1 MKSQLFAPVFATVLA
16 LASTVGFST
25 TTLARPDVGGG
36 SSSGSTGGSGSGVQP
51 PSTGG
56 TTFSCL
62 PQGGNYAT
70 VGQRTGGTPIPL
82 IVWTAQGSSYFGGS
96 YNPQNR
102 CNIVSQRLNT
112 AVSAN
117 GGRLQNL
124 LLTHGMVNGETVICS
139 IGTTGANSCNANN
152 MLFTLKPENANR
164 AGQILGQLLQISRVG
179 GSAGVIYETGLN
191 QTYVDLGEWE
201 KNSMGST
208 QETFNDQN
216 QQPVNNPTNQDDTG
230 L

>member
-25 TTLARPDVGGG
+25 TTLARPQVGGGG
-36 SSSGSTGGSGSGVQP
+36 SSNPAVGPSSGSQP

-70 VGQRTGGTPIPL
+70 VGQRGGGQGIPL
-82 IVWTAQGSSYFGGS
+82 IVWTAQGSNYFGGS
-96 YNPQNR
+96 YTPQNR
-102 CNIVSQRLNT
+102 CNMVSQRLNT

-124 LLTHGMVNGETVICS
+124 LLTHGIVNRETVICA

-179 GSAGVIYETGLN
+179 ASAGVIYETGLN

-201 KNSMGST
+201 KNAMGST
-208 QETFNDQN
+208 QDNTHDHH
-216 QQPVNNPTNQDDTG
+216 QQQWHNPTNQDDPG

>member
-25 TTLARPDVGGG
+25 TTQALPQVGGGNNSGSTGG
-36 SSSGSTGGSGSGVQP
+36 SSSGSQP
-51 PSTGG
+51 PNTGG

-70 VGQRTGGTPIPL
+70 VGQRAGGQGIPL
-82 IVWTAQGSSYFGGS
+82 IVWTAQGSGYFGDQ

-102 CNIVSQRLNT
+102 CNIVSQKLNT

-124 LLTHGMVNGETVICS
+124 LLTHGMVNGETVICA

-164 AGQILGQLLQISRVG
+164 AGQILGQLLQISAG
-179 GSAGVIYETGLN
+179 NTSAGVIYETDLN

-201 KNSMGST
+201 QNAMGAT
-208 QETFNDQN
+208 QDNTNDQN
-216 QQPVNNPTNQDDTG
+216 QQEWNNPTNQDDPG